1 MSSLNI
7 SRLLLVFL
15 PLINFGPILG
25 GKLTFAHLISLG
37 LFVIWAFQ
45 GRLRLV
51 NPSFAY
57 ALAFL
62 TLVTFNV
69 MISTIWSSNFEQITQ
84 LVNYGLMMI
93 VMIVGYT
100 LALREHLEPRTI
112 LESYFRVGIAYA
124 VISVVLYLYGMFD
137 SAFLYAVTNFFNNAN
152 TFDQGGISGQ
162 LSEMILPRITGLSP
176 EPSFWSMYMCS
187 VLAVGLVLGRRLW
200 GCGMLFLA
208 LVILLTLA
216 RTGMVIAS
224 AMVLYLLLKRAPLV
238 LVVVVALTL
247 AIVLPFVDYDI
258 SGSDNSIT
266 QRFGSLAEGWK
277 AFLGAPLLGLGWG
290 GFKEY
295 SKTNLLDYPVI
306 FNYYLQV
313 AAEAGIVGLTL
324 LVLFLISLVVNVSR
338 NSRMVLLVIF
348 VAWFSAPSY
357 NLPYAWFLF
366 GVLLAARRRQGR
378 NNTPL
383 ALPQPS

>member
-1 MSSLNI
+1 MSSLNV

-62 TLVTFNV
+62 SLVTFNV

-200 GCGMLFLA
+200 GYGMLFLA
-208 LVILLTLA
+208 LVIFLTLA

-224 AMVLYLLLKRAPLV
+224 AMMLYLLLKRAPLV

-324 LVLFLISLVVNVSR
+324 LMLFLISLVVNVPS

-378 NNTPL
+378 NNMSL